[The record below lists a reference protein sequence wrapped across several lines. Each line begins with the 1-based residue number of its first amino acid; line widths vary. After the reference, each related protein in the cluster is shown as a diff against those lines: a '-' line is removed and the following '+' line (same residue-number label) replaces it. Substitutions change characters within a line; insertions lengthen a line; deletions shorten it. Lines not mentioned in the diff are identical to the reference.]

1 MSPRRSPR
9 EVEHALERLLERM
22 GEAGRTRTLRDE
34 QVEAIVDVVGEDEL
48 AERYEQV
55 VGGEA

>member
-1 MSPRRSPR
+1 MTRRSPR

-22 GEAGRTRTLRDE
+22 GEADRTRTLTDE
-34 QVEAIVDVVGEDEL
+34 QVEAIVDVVGADEL

-55 VGGEA
+55 FGGEV